1 MRIAMVTNNYTPYSG
16 GVVSSIN
23 AIVAQ
28 LQALGHEVI
37 IITLD
42 FIGDHQDPSYVYRIK
57 TCFKFTYRNNH
68 MAVPWRARSQLQQIL
83 TQFDPDLIHVH
94 QPFLLGP
101 LAVTLGKKMCKKIIF
116 TYHTLYQEY
125 AHYVPAA
132 PRKLTQKCI
141 DLLVTSFCAQVDGIV
156 APTPGVKQL
165 VPQVYN
171 HKTQVIPSPL
181 QHEFLMPYYVPKA
194 KKDYFSL
201 LTIGRMVPE
210 KNIPWLLRMFAGLDP
225 LDFKFVLAGYGSHFE
240 QLKTYAYHTLKLCQ
254 SSVIFIHRPTKTQMK
269 ALHKD
274 ADLFVFASQT
284 DTQALV
290 LAESMA
296 HGTPIIA
303 LDGIG
308 QRHIIEQGHNG
319 YLVHSHDQMRSIIQ
333 KIADNQEHHV
343 KLQKKA
349 FETSLQYH
357 PSVLAQKMVNFYQK
371 TL

>member
-1 MRIAMVTNNYTPYSG
+1 MVTNNYTPYSG

-68 MAVPWRARSQLQQIL
+68 MAVPWRARSQIQDIL
-83 TQFDPDLIHVH
+83 MQFDPDLIHVH

-141 DLLVTSFCAQVDGIV
+141 DLLVASFCAQVDGIV

-225 LDFKFVLAGYGSHFE
+225 LVFKFVLAGYGSHFE

-254 SSVIFIHRPTKTQMK
+254 SSVIFIHRPTKTQMNE
-269 ALHKD
+269 LHKD

-308 QRHIIEQGHNG
+308 QRDIIKNGSNG
-319 YLVHSHDQMRSIIQ
+319 YLVQSEAEMIGRIQQIRSDHDLHLVLQNNAYLTSKQYAPDAICKQLLYFYSH
-333 KIADNQEHHV
+333 
-343 KLQKKA
+343 
-349 FETSLQYH
+349 
-357 PSVLAQKMVNFYQK
+357 P
-371 TL
+371 